1 MSTRNIQTLFF
12 AIVLLT
18 ACNSNRRQ
26 PLIQEGPKTGQNPGT
41 DTTISGDKEQKL
53 PSDDSSNNPSLP
65 IVLDE
70 AALKKAYASID
81 TSKMSYSFEYL
92 ATKSVGTVKFENGK
106 AHLEFK
112 DLKAGEKGD
121 LSFTLLE
128 SNVPKL
134 RGEQKDVV
142 LSKGKNQITLVL
154 KSVGSQ
160 DGNAT
165 ELTINVEVNPSDVA
179 PIKPDPTP
187 TPKPDPTSTPKPDPT
202 STPKPDTGGGLPIDP
217 NALSFASAIKPIMM
231 KHCAECHHQGG
242 HTPDLTSKGAF
253 ETQFDKILGRIEG
266 AGQPMPPL
274 PRDRMKSEEIQTL
287 RSWKSQGLKP

>member
-1 MSTRNIQTLFF
+1 MSTRNIQTLFC

-18 ACNSNRRQ
+18 ACTSNRRQ
-26 PLIQEGPKTGQNPGT
+26 PLIQEGPKKGQNQGN
-41 DTTISGDKEQKL
+41 DTIIKDDKEQNL
-53 PSDDSSNNPSLP
+53 PSGGSDSNPSLP

-70 AALKKAYASID
+70 AAIKKAYAPID

-92 ATKSVGTVKFENGK
+92 TTKSVGSVKFENGK
-106 AHLEFK
+106 AQLEFK

-128 SNVPKL
+128 ANVPKL

-142 LSKGKNQITLVL
+142 LNKGRNQISLVL
-154 KSVGSQ
+154 KAVGGT
-160 DGNAT
+160 DPNAT
-165 ELTINVEVNPSDVA
+165 ELTINIEMNPSDLTPNNGGG

-187 TPKPDPTSTPKPDPT
+187 PT
-202 STPKPDTGGGLPIDP
+202 KPDTGGGIPIDP
-217 NALSFASAIKPIMM
+217 NALSFASAIKPIMV

-242 HTPDLTSKGAF
+242 HAPDLTNKTAF

-266 AGQPMPPL
+266 TAQPMPPL
-274 PRDRMKSEEIQTL
+274 PRDRMKAEELQTL